1 MKRQKICIIGGGL
14 TGLLTAV
21 ALSKINLEIDIISDS
36 PKKKIN
42 LNRTV
47 AISQE
52 NLNFLKK
59 LNLTNLKESLFW
71 PSLKM
76 KLYSCNEEKIFSEI
90 FNLKSEK
97 EKKILYVADNFRII
111 KNLLN
116 NIKSNKLVNFKTK
129 KKVSNIYNGRFLKS
143 IRFKNKIND
152 KSKYNLV
159 IVCVGRNLKLINSL
173 FEDNFLQKS
182 YNEIS
187 ATTTLNHS
195 SLKNSVVRQIF
206 LKNGTLAFLPLSKT
220 KTSIVFSLKKESIPT
235 DKDKVTFFK
244 KEIFF
249 YANNFYKKIKFSSNI
264 EFVDLNLLIG
274 KKYYS
279 NRTLLFGDSL
289 HVVHPFAGQ
298 GLNMTLR
305 DLKNLQKVLKER
317 LNLGL
322 DVGTEDVLYKF
333 TKLVKSKNFVYSLGI
348 DFLRNIFMV
357 KNKNFRYFR
366 NKVIGEINKKNIY
379 KSKFFDIANKGI

>member
-21 ALSKINLEIDIISDS
+21 TLSKINLEIDIISDN

-42 LNRTV
+42 SNRTV

-59 LNLTNLKESLFW
+59 LNLPKLKENLFW

-76 KLYSCNEEKIFSEI
+76 KLYSYNEEKIFSEI

-111 KNLLN
+111 KDLLN
-116 NIKSNKLVNFKTK
+116 NIKNNKLVNFKTK

-173 FEDNFLQKS
+173 FGDNFLKKS

-187 ATTTLNHS
+187 ATTKLKHS

-220 KTSIVFSLKKESIPT
+220 KTSIVFSLKKESIPI

-249 YANNFYKKIKFSSNI
+249 YANNFYKKIKFCSNI
-264 EFVDLNLLIG
+264 EFADLNLLIG

-289 HVVHPFAGQ
+289 HAVHPFAGQ

-317 LNLGL
+317 VNLGL
-322 DVGTEDVLYKF
+322 DVGTEDVLHKF